1 MVIHYPSPS
10 LTTGKKP
17 ISRYFLLEEWQTM
30 NLRKENATSVVQ
42 PPCSSSLNNKKKPL
56 VFFDSPQVS
65 AKVLHALFNASHSQ
79 DSSVEVVAIVTQP
92 PSQRNRG
99 RKVLPS
105 AVAQRALKK
114 GFSSDLIFTPSMRAL
129 EPEICIT
136 VAYGNIYPTST
147 VNIHP
152 ILLPLY
158 HGAAPVQN
166 GVRETGVSLAFTV
179 RALDT
184 GSVSAS
190 PKVNVN
196 DDIKMLSNFVVL
208 YLIGSKLNL
217 HELPSIMDG
226 TARTIAQFQDDSK
239 ATLAPKIAP
248 IASHRLIKTLL
259 SCIIRYGNLQ
269 VVLELE
275 LDFQHFQRSEFEAD
289 YVAFGNGA
297 LIITCGGGTY
307 L

>member
-1 MVIHYPSPS
+1 MRVKNEHHFCNHVAE
-10 LTTGKKP
+10 TQ
-17 ISRYFLLEEWQTM
+17 LLLC
-30 NLRKENATSVVQ
+30 NLH
-42 PPCSSSLNNKKKPL
+42 
-56 VFFDSPQVS
+56 VS

-79 DSSVEVVAIVTQP
+79 DSSFEVVVAIVTQP

-105 AVAQRALKK
+105 AVAQRALKR
-114 GFSSDLIFTPSMRAL
+114 GFSSDLIFTPSISSVWEYL
-129 EPEICIT
+129 SNKFL
-136 VAYGNIYPTST
+136 NIPKQGT

-184 GSVSAS
+184 GSVIAS
-190 PKVNVN
+190 PKVGVN

-208 YLIGSKLNL
+208 YFIGSKLNL

-226 TARTIAQFQDDSK
+226 TTRTIAQFQDDSK

-259 SCIIRYGNLQ
+259 SCII
-269 VVLELE
+269 
-275 LDFQHFQRSEFEAD
+275 
-289 YVAFGNGA
+289 
-297 LIITCGGGTY
+297 
-307 L
+307 